1 MQVKRVFWLMMKP
14 NLVFRIFNGTVSPKD
29 KDLLL
34 KIGFTDKDANQMLE
48 TCDERSV
55 FHDAVTGWPR
65 QEKNE
70 ARKMLSALAWIAIVY
85 AIHLFIATIA
95 FFIGLSSMRY
105 AMNLTGNNKIKARS
119 KIVSGGILSTLI
131 PVLGPIAGLVLYTQV
146 KYLGT

>member
-14 NLVFRIFNGTVSPKD
+14 NLVFRIFNRSVSPKD

-34 KIGFTDKDANQMLE
+34 KIGFTDKDANDVLE
-48 TCDERSV
+48 PCDEKSV
-55 FHDAVTGWPR
+55 FHEAITGWAR
-65 QEKNE
+65 HEKNE

-95 FFIGLSSMRY
+95 FFIGLSSMHYTMSLR
-105 AMNLTGNNKIKARS
+105 GHNKIKARS
-119 KIVSGGILSTLI
+119 KIMSGGLLSMLI

-146 KYLGT
+146 RYLGA

>member
-29 KDLLL
+29 QDLLL
-34 KIGFTDKDANQMLE
+34 KIGFTDKDANDMLQP
-48 TCDERSV
+48 CDEKSV
-55 FHDAVTGWPR
+55 FHEALTGWAQHEP
-65 QEKNE
+65 NE

-85 AIHLFIATIA
+85 AIHLVIATIA

-105 AMNLTGNNKIKARS
+105 AMNLNGNDKTMARS
-119 KIVSGGILSTLI
+119 KIISGGILSALV

>member
-14 NLVFRIFNGTVSPKD
+14 NLVFRIFNRSTSPKD
-29 KDLLL
+29 KDILL
-34 KIGFTDKDANQMLE
+34 KIGFTDQDANHMLQP
-48 TCDERSV
+48 CDEKSV
-55 FHDAVTGWPR
+55 FHEAVTGWARHEP
-65 QEKNE
+65 NE

-105 AMNLTGNNKIKARS
+105 AMNLNGNNKTMARS
-119 KIVSGGILSTLI
+119 KIISGGFLSALVPI
-131 PVLGPIAGLVLYTQV
+131 LGPMSALVLYTQV